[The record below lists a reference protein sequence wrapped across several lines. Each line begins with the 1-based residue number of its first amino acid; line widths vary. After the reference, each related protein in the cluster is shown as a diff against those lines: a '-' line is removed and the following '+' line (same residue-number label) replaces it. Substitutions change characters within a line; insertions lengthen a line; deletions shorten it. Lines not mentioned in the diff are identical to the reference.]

1 MRINSPEELKS
12 MQEFYSQALNA
23 QKKRILVCA
32 GTGCVA
38 GGSLQI
44 YARLKELME
53 EWGIPCE
60 VLLQDEADGHLHTE
74 PAAKNASSEQESA
87 SGVPVG
93 LKKSGC
99 HGFCE
104 MGPLLRIDP
113 EGLLYIKVKVE
124 DCEEII
130 ERSIL
135 KDEIVER
142 LVYQDQSL
150 KSYPRQEDIPFYK
163 KQTRVALEY
172 CGHID
177 AESIREYIAVGGYSA
192 VKKALFEMTPQQIVD
207 EITESSLRG
216 RGGGGFPTGRK
227 WSQVLRQKDEI
238 KYVVCNGDEGDPGAF
253 MDRSMMEGE
262 PHRVLE
268 GMMIAGIA
276 TGAHY
281 GYIYVRAEYPLA
293 VSRLQNAI
301 DQAMEVGLLGEN
313 ILGSGF
319 DFTVKIS

>member
-1 MRINSPEELKS
+1 MRETLLWG
-12 MQEFYSQALNA
+12 QEN
-23 QKKRILVCA
+23 
-32 GTGCVA
+32 
-38 GGSLQI
+38 
-44 YARLKELME
+44 
-53 EWGIPCE
+53 
-60 VLLQDEADGHLHTE
+60 
-74 PAAKNASSEQESA
+74 A

-192 VKKALFEMTPQQIVD
+192 VKKALFDMTPQQIVD
-207 EITESSLRG
+207 EISECLPARQRG
-216 RGGGGFPTGRK
+216 RR
-227 WSQVLRQKDEI
+227 L
-238 KYVVCNGDEGDPGAF
+238 
-253 MDRSMMEGE
+253 
-262 PHRVLE
+262 PHRAEMGAGAAPE
-268 GMMIAGIA
+268 G
-276 TGAHY
+276 
-281 GYIYVRAEYPLA
+281 
-293 VSRLQNAI
+293 
-301 DQAMEVGLLGEN
+301 
-313 ILGSGF
+313 
-319 DFTVKIS
+319 

>member
-53 EWGIPCE
+53 ERGIPCE

-74 PAAKNASSEQESA
+74 PAAGNASLGQESA

-150 KSYPRQEDIPFYK
+150 I
-163 KQTRVALEY
+163 
-172 CGHID
+172 
-177 AESIREYIAVGGYSA
+177 
-192 VKKALFEMTPQQIVD
+192 
-207 EITESSLRG
+207 SS
-216 RGGGGFPTGRK
+216 
-227 WSQVLRQKDEI
+227 
-238 KYVVCNGDEGDPGAF
+238 C
-253 MDRSMMEGE
+253 
-262 PHRVLE
+262 
-268 GMMIAGIA
+268 
-276 TGAHY
+276 
-281 GYIYVRAEYPLA
+281 
-293 VSRLQNAI
+293 
-301 DQAMEVGLLGEN
+301 LG
-313 ILGSGF
+313 
-319 DFTVKIS
+319 